1 MQGPMRSIRQ
11 LCLDGLDLGQ
21 ETCHWEE
28 GTSYLYRIPL
38 RFRGRNGTLIC
49 YSNPPVHQVG
59 NPGLDAYLSAL
70 ENVSMERAELD
81 FLLLYG
87 ANDPVHAGG
96 DLKESLRRLETTL
109 ERRKELEALN
119 APNEEIEILFK
130 WADDRL
136 RKGLTLYRSIRSLA
150 EDMRIVAICGG
161 GSRYGGSAE
170 LALMAD
176 FIVGDSRSAMCFS
189 EAQIG
194 LIPGWAGIG
203 RVITKAGSDNAR
215 AMALTARETSAQD
228 LLAIGIYNE
237 VVDMTDPLPH
247 MKNTGDR
254 AKDKQDY
261 TEALQ
266 ANNDSTGAKLL
277 PRVFEMAVMSGERIP
292 LPAPEERKVLA
303 PDVDIRNEVNRRKD
317 PLQYSNLWGKTLKEA
332 ASQLEK
338 LGRPLAP
345 QSIEAMEA
353 LMSTVDQAVFD
364 EDAFVEKEM
373 IADAA
378 LYRDPR
384 LLSGIVATLEQK
396 VADFREV

>member
-1 MQGPMRSIRQ
+1 MQGPMRSVRQ

-21 ETCHWEE
+21 EICHWED
-28 GTSYLYRIPL
+28 GASYLYRIPL
-38 RFRGRNGTLIC
+38 RFRGKNGTLIC

-70 ENVSMERAELD
+70 EDLSMDRAEMD

-109 ERRKELEALN
+109 EHRRELEARN
-119 APNEEIEILFK
+119 APAEQIELLFK

-136 RKGLTLYRSIRSLA
+136 KKGLALYRGMRSLA
-150 EDMRIVAICGG
+150 EGMRIVAVCGG

-170 LALMAD
+170 IALMAD
-176 FIVGDSRSAMCFS
+176 VIVGDSRSAMCFS

-194 LIPGWAGIG
+194 LIPGWAGMG
-203 RVITKAGSDNAR
+203 RVITKAGTGNAE
-215 AMALTARETSAQD
+215 AMALTARETSSRD

-237 VVDMTDPLPH
+237 VVDVSDPLPR

-254 AKDKQDY
+254 ARDKQDY
-261 TEALQ
+261 MEALQ
-266 ANNDSTGAKLL
+266 ANDDSTGGKLL
-277 PRVFEMAVMSGERIP
+277 PRAFELAVISGEHIP
-292 LPAPEERKVLA
+292 LPAPGQRKILA
-303 PDVDIRNEVNRRKD
+303 SDADIRKEVNRRKD
-317 PLQYSNLWGKTLKEA
+317 PLQYSNSWGKTLKEA
-332 ASQLEK
+332 ASQLET

-345 QSIEAMEA
+345 QSIEAMEE
-353 LMSTVDQAVFD
+353 LMSAVDQAAFE

-373 IADAA
+373 LADAA